1 MTDLNS
7 IPALTEEELERLGT
21 LLEDEAE
28 RNDSFDFFAVHGFIT
43 GLLTGPSGASG
54 MDQQT
59 LWDCA
64 FEAQPGF
71 SKAERQEVDTL
82 MSQLSKEIQAWLDS
96 GQDFPVPTDLTLIDD
111 ENEPPLE
118 SWAMG
123 FMSAVLLN
131 EEAWYAEREEIV
143 AQHLFPIMYASGL
156 FMDEPEMADIDEDAD
171 LSDRMCANIPAA
183 VVELYLMMHG
193 AA

>member
-59 LWDCA
+59 YGIVRL
-64 FEAQPGF
+64 
-71 SKAERQEVDTL
+71 KHN
-82 MSQLSKEIQAWLDS
+82 
-96 GQDFPVPTDLTLIDD
+96 PVSRKRNVRKLI
-111 ENEPPLE
+111 P
-118 SWAMG
+118 
-123 FMSAVLLN
+123 
-131 EEAWYAEREEIV
+131 
-143 AQHLFPIMYASGL
+143 
-156 FMDEPEMADIDEDAD
+156 
-171 LSDRMCANIPAA
+171 
-183 VVELYLMMHG
+183 
-193 AA
+193 